1 MQKVKAKFFKYL
13 YRFFLGQVVYADKVL
28 FSIALNDQSIDFN
41 KNTIWHECQSST
53 AKIAILSRACYREQL
68 QWYPITKK
76 TDVLNLVR
84 LQSVSTNSLVL
95 HVIGN
100 VVNGK
105 TPVTY
110 YYLDNLP
117 DGMQPWL
124 FLPETLLLA
133 QQLKQGELLSYPSV
147 DNSRT
152 LFVANA
158 IGGVV
163 SAFKGGMIQSSLQ
176 FALSQG
182 LSLSQDRVLSGLDMR
197 ALLLAQL
204 YKFYQ
209 LPLIGLVNRHSFDS
223 QTTLKKLATMALPA
237 VLAVTLYLMVT
248 EKVASIMVDSN
259 ASQLAQARAEA
270 NNILKQ
276 RQDILDMS
284 ARFQLLDKYLPEN
297 GQLLKLWQ
305 VLAPL
310 YKAEVTFQTVQTIQ
324 GKVVLR
330 IETDS
335 ASKVLGLL
343 ISQPGVSEAQFDSAV
358 RRQGNIDSAT
368 ISFTL
373 QFNEVN

>member
-1 MQKVKAKFFKYL
+1 MHKVKAKFFKYL

-28 FSIALNDQSIDFN
+28 FSIALDDQSIDFN

-84 LQSVSTNSLVL
+84 LQSVSTNCLVL

-197 ALLLAQL
+197 AVLLAQL

-310 YKAEVTFQTVQTIQ
+310 YKAGVTFQTIQTTQ

-373 QFNEVN
+373 QLNEVN

>member
-1 MQKVKAKFFKYL
+1 MHKVKAKFFKYL

-28 FSIALNDQSIDFN
+28 FSIALDDQSIDFN

-84 LQSVSTNSLVL
+84 LQSVSTNCLVL

-197 ALLLAQL
+197 AVLLAQL

-373 QFNEVN
+373 QLNEVN

>member
-1 MQKVKAKFFKYL
+1 MHKVKAKFFKYL

-28 FSIALNDQSIDFN
+28 FSIALDDQGVDFH
-41 KNTIWHECQSST
+41 KNTIWHECESST

-68 QWYPITKK
+68 QWYPITKRS
-76 TDVLNLVR
+76 DVLNLVR
-84 LQSVSTNSLVL
+84 LQLVNANCVVL

-117 DGMQPWL
+117 DGIQPWL

-182 LSLSQDRVLSGLDMR
+182 LTITQDRDLTGHEMR
-197 ALLLAQL
+197 ALLLTQL

-209 LPLIGLVNRHSFDS
+209 LPLTGLVNRHNFDS
-223 QTTLKKLATMALPA
+223 QTTLKKLASMALPA
-237 VLAVTLYLMVT
+237 VLVVTLYLVVT
-248 EKVASIMVDSN
+248 EKAANLMVESN
-259 ASQLAQARAEA
+259 AHELAQARVEA

-284 ARFQLLDKYLPEN
+284 SRFQLLDKYLPEN

-310 YKAEVTFQTVQTIQ
+310 YKAGVTFQTIQTTQ

-373 QFNEVN
+373 QPNEVS

>member
-1 MQKVKAKFFKYL
+1 MHKVKAKFFKYL

-28 FSIALNDQSIDFN
+28 FSIALDDQSIDFN
-41 KNTIWHECQSST
+41 KNTIWHECQYST

-84 LQSVSTNSLVL
+84 LQSVSTNCLVL

-197 ALLLAQL
+197 AVLLAQL

-373 QFNEVN
+373 QLNEVN